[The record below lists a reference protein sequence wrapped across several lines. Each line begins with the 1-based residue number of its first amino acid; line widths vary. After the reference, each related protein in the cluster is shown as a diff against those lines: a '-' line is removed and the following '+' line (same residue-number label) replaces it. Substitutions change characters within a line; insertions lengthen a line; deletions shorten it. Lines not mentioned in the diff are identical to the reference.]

1 MRELHFTL
9 DCAGCGRPFAR
20 SREQPLTAEPVTL
33 YCRHCGCPH
42 QVNPADGQ
50 VQERWPAPA
59 PQPATAESDPLR
71 ATGATTRVLE
81 RSRPW

>member
-9 DCAGCGRPFAR
+9 DCAGCGRRFTR
-20 SREQPLTAEPVTL
+20 SVEQPLTAESVTL

-50 VQERWPAPA
+50 LQERWPATA
-59 PQPATAESDPLR
+59 AQPATTQSGPLA
-71 ATGATTRVLE
+71 ATGATTRFLG